1 MLLCKHDECEHKKRP
16 NFYTQYKISTAFCD
30 FIPKC
35 RSLRIVDMVK
45 DKKKNYQNKN
55 NKRKQKTTTTKRK
68 KYYCQAGIRT
78 MIACVESE
86 DHIWLIKRSMRC
98 FCEFLFIIWGT
109 SSDNI
114 LRFLAN
120 SNFLN
125 QQKGRGSLSVRKM
138 NLRSHETSVSIV
150 TQAICTGIF

>member
-1 MLLCKHDECEHKKRP
+1 MILYLNAEVGG
-16 NFYTQYKISTAFCD
+16 
-30 FIPKC
+30 
-35 RSLRIVDMVK
+35 VDTVK
-45 DKKKNYQNKN
+45 DKKRKNIKIKTTNAN
-55 NKRKQKTTTTKRK
+55 RKQQQQKKIILLPRWDSNHDRLRGKRRS
-68 KYYCQAGIRT
+68 YPLEYCI
-78 MIACVESE
+78 
-86 DHIWLIKRSMRC
+86 IWVIKRSMRYS
-98 FCEFLFIIWGT
+98 CEFLFIVWVT

>member
-1 MLLCKHDECEHKKRP
+1 MILYLNAEVGGFSIRLKIKKKKR
-16 NFYTQYKISTAFCD
+16 K
-30 FIPKC
+30 
-35 RSLRIVDMVK
+35 K
-45 DKKKNYQNKN
+45 DQNKN
-55 NKRKQKTTTTKRK
+55 NKRKQKTTTTKK
-68 KYYCQAGIRT
+68 TYYCQAGIRT
-78 MIACVESE
+78 TIACVKGERHS
-86 DHIWLIKRSMRC
+86 HWGIVSYRKLKRSMRYL
-98 FCEFLFIIWGT
+98 CEFLYLVWET

-138 NLRSHETSVSIV
+138 NLRSHKTSVSIV